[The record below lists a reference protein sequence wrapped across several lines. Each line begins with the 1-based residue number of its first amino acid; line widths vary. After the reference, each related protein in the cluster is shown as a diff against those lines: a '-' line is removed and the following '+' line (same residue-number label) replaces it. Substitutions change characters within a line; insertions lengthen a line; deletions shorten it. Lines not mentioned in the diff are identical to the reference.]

1 MEPDK
6 KSNGAMIG
14 LVIIII
20 LLLVG
25 GIYVWQ
31 SNTKVSVP
39 SETVTSE
46 DSAELNTLEASL
58 QTIDTNVGVDVNTVQ

>member
-1 MEPDK
+1 METEK

-14 LVIIII
+14 LIIIII

-31 SNTKVSVP
+31 TNKKALVSNEVVGT
-39 SETVTSE
+39 E
-46 DSAELNTLEASL
+46 DSSELDTLDSNL
-58 QTIDTNVGVDVNTVQ
+58 QTTDIDIGVDLETIE